1 MNRNAPSFAYIH
13 GFNSDKNSRSYK
25 DVKALLGTV
34 YDFYYNYRQEAK
46 FAYREIEEK
55 LLDAYNEN
63 PNLILIGSSLGGFFT
78 LHFAGKYALPC
89 VVFNPVTFPHE
100 QLAPF
105 TGKNHN
111 FYTNEEWDFTKELLM
126 SYKEFPLSTK
136 MNYMPTI
143 VLGTN
148 DDVISPDITLS
159 FWKNKANILIT
170 TNEHSINN
178 YKDYAAL
185 FLRAAC
191 CYNNSCT
198 YFQK

>member
-1 MNRNAPSFAYIH
+1 MDKNTPAFAYIH

-25 DVKALLGTV
+25 DIKALLGNV

-46 FAYREIEEK
+46 FAYREIEKK
-55 LLDAYNEN
+55 LLAAHQKN
-63 PNLILIGSSLGGFFT
+63 PNLTLIGSSLGGFFT
-78 LHFAGKYALPC
+78 LHFARKYALPC

-105 TGKNHN
+105 TGKNYN
-111 FYTNEEWDFTKELLM
+111 FYTHEEWDFTKELLL
-126 SYKEFPLSTK
+126 SYTDFPLSAE

-148 DDVISPDITLS
+148 DEVISNDVTLQ
-159 FWKNKANILIT
+159 FWKGKANILLT

-178 YKDYAAL
+178 YKNYVSL
-185 FLRAAC
+185 FLRASQC
-191 CYNNSCT
+191 CTN
-198 YFQK
+198 Q